1 MSHYYI
7 TTPIYYVNDR
17 PHIGHA
23 YTSVACDVLARF
35 KRLSGENVRFLTG
48 TDEHGQKVEKSA
60 AAQGISPQAMADANS
75 QHFRDMAQLMN
86 ISNDDFIRT
95 TEPRHKKA
103 AQALWKKM
111 ADQGFITLGSYAGW
125 YAVRDEAYYAESELV
140 NGKAPTGADVEWVEE
155 PSYFFTLSEFQDK
168 LLAFYEANPGFIQPD
183 SRRNEIISFV
193 KGGLRDLSISRT
205 TFSWGIPVPI
215 TSPNRGEGVHIMYVW
230 LDALTNYLS
239 ALGYPENTPEMAFWP
254 ASLHM
259 VGKDIIRFHAV
270 YWPAFLMAA
279 DLPLPKQVFAHGWWT
294 IEGEKMSKSLGN
306 AIAPADLVAEFGLDQ
321 TRWFLMREVPFGN
334 DGNFSRER
342 MITVI
347 NSELANNIGN
357 LCQRT
362 LSMIAK
368 NCDGKV
374 PNWSKSWGSNPDDI
388 KKAVE
393 RALALPLG
401 EYAKLTKEE
410 TAKLESLAQLYDSG
424 GVSASA
430 VGIRG
435 IDFETIADQV
445 SHCQFDKYLGN
456 IIKWSSEANEYID
469 KYAPWTFKKE
479 SKLEEMEAVLFS
491 LAESIRKIAILLWPV
506 IPTSAAKILDQLA
519 VPPAER
525 GFKHLSAE
533 FALKPGTP
541 LPPPSGVFPRVGGAV

>member
-1 MSHYYI
+1 MTYYI

-35 KRLSGENVRFLTG
+35 KRLSGEQVKFLTG

-60 AAQGISPQAMADANS
+60 ATAGITPQAMADANS
-75 QHFRDMAQLMN
+75 QHFRDMATLMN
-86 ISNDDFIRT
+86 ISHDDFIRT
-95 TEPRHKKA
+95 TEDRHRQS

-111 ADQGFITLGSYAGW
+111 QERGHITLGAYSGW
-125 YAVRDEAYYAESELV
+125 YAVRDEAYYQESELV
-140 NGKAPTGADVEWVEE
+140 GGKAPTGADVEWVEE
-155 PSYFFTLSEFQDK
+155 PSYFFDLSKCGDK
-168 LLAFYEANPGFIQPD
+168 LLAYYDANPGFIQPE

-205 TFSWGIPVPI
+205 TFRWGIPVP
-215 TSPNRGEGVHIMYVW
+215 GDEKHIMYVW
-230 LDALTNYLS
+230 LDALANYLS
-239 ALGYPENTPEMAFWP
+239 ALGYPDNTPDMADFWP

-259 VGKDIIRFHAV
+259 VGKDIIRFHTV

-279 DLPLPKQVFAHGWWT
+279 ELPIPKQVFAHGWWT

-306 AIAPADLVAEFGLDQ
+306 AIAPADLVNEFGLDQ

-368 NCDGKV
+368 NCDGRV
-374 PNWSKSWGSNPDDI
+374 PQRPEKPEPLVEHAYHMPKLWQPWLDICQFHNVLACILAVATDANAYIDSTAPWKLKKENSERMEEVLYTLAEAIRCIGISLQPIVPD
-388 KKAVE
+388 
-393 RALALPLG
+393 
-401 EYAKLTKEE
+401 
-410 TAKLESLAQLYDSG
+410 
-424 GVSASA
+424 SAS
-430 VGIRG
+430 
-435 IDFETIADQV
+435 
-445 SHCQFDKYLGN
+445 
-456 IIKWSSEANEYID
+456 
-469 KYAPWTFKKE
+469 
-479 SKLEEMEAVLFS
+479 
-491 LAESIRKIAILLWPV
+491 
-506 IPTSAAKILDQLA
+506 KILDQLA

-525 GFKHLSAE
+525 GFAHLAPE
-533 FALKPGTP
+533 FALKPGTL
-541 LPPPSGVFPRVGGAV
+541 LPPPSGVFPRVGGAA